1 MWGGGLVLR
10 LRPVGPSGTDR
21 ESAATP
27 AGVCPHRDDRL
38 VGGEA
43 TAPAGVQL
51 LGSVGRLG
59 RRGVGRSDGAAAP
72 AGVNGRLGR
81 CTGGS
86 ESRCNRATCNQDRH
100 SEVERKGGAVR
111 IGISGRGNLRTKKN
125 EKM

>member
-86 ESRCNRATCNQDRH
+86 ESTDRKSTRLNSSH
-100 SEVERKGGAVR
+100 
-111 IGISGRGNLRTKKN
+111 
-125 EKM
+125 